1 MEGKIVKIISN
12 LYTVSSD
19 NKLYECRARGKIR
32 FDKLT
37 PLVGDKVIFDEKDK
51 YILEILP
58 RKNSLDRPMIS
69 NVDSALI
76 ITSVKKPDLSLVTL
90 SNNIEP
96 IIVFTK
102 LDLLKKQEM
111 KYIKSIMN
119 YYRKIGIKVCTN
131 NGLFR
136 LKRYIKNKTLVL
148 TGQTGA
154 GKSTLL
160 NKLNKKLNLAT
171 NEISEALGRGKHTTR
186 HVELFNY
193 KSSFIADTPGFSSLD
208 LKNIIGKEVKFD
220 YPKPVEFISLLLKIS
235 SEKDSIILDFFAGSG
250 TTAQAVL
257 ELNKEDD
264 GSRQFILCTNNENNI
279 CEDITY
285 QRIKT
290 VITGIR
296 KDNTKYSKGINENL
310 KYYKTSYVPR
320 INTEEENLHNNLLKN
335 IKNLIQLDNGIDIDN
350 KKIKLFIDEE
360 EFDKFTADVEQ
371 LNECDKLYVSSD
383 ILMTLKQEKIM
394 DNNNIEVYVI
404 PEYYFKDEIV
414 EVTE

>member
-76 ITSVKKPDLSLVTL
+76 ITSVKKPDLSL
-90 SNNIEP
+90 N
-96 IIVFTK
+96 
-102 LDLLKKQEM
+102 LLKKQEM

-148 TGQTGA
+148 TGPTGA

-171 NEISEALGRGKHTTR
+171 NEISEALARGKHTTR

-208 LKNIIGKEVKFD
+208 
-220 YPKPVEFISLLLKIS
+220 
-235 SEKDSIILDFFAGSG
+235 
-250 TTAQAVL
+250 
-257 ELNKEDD
+257 
-264 GSRQFILCTNNENNI
+264 
-279 CEDITY
+279 
-285 QRIKT
+285 
-290 VITGIR
+290 
-296 KDNTKYSKGINENL
+296 
-310 KYYKTSYVPR
+310 
-320 INTEEENLHNNLLKN
+320 
-335 IKNLIQLDNGIDIDN
+335 
-350 KKIKLFIDEE
+350 
-360 EFDKFTADVEQ
+360 
-371 LNECDKLYVSSD
+371 
-383 ILMTLKQEKIM
+383 
-394 DNNNIEVYVI
+394 
-404 PEYYFKDEIV
+404 
-414 EVTE
+414 